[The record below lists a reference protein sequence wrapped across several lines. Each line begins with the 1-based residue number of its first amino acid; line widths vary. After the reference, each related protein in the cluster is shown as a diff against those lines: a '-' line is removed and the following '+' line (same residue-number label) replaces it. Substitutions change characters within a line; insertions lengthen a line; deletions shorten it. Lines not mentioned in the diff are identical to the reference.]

1 MQTFKCFM
9 LILKKNK
16 GSLLLYL
23 GIFSVLLIIM
33 SSSNKNTKTQMY
45 KDEKIEFTVIDRDNS
60 RLSSAITK
68 YLSENNKFVKEE
80 DDKTKLQQ
88 EMYYRNIYYALII
101 PEGFEDAIKSGDE
114 SGNIKLTN
122 YKVKDSSM
130 GYYMD
135 LKVNAYMKTL
145 KGYMAGGCNIEE
157 AIKNTGNTMDK
168 SITVKMKKEDNK
180 VTYSDDYY
188 YYRVLPYILMAL
200 IISAIGPVYIAF
212 GRDGIRQR
220 ISASSLTLKSQN
232 LQFVLGASAVS
243 FVMLVMFNIL
253 PLILYGSDMT
263 VIKLILYVANTLCF
277 ILIAVAITIMFGNIA
292 SSDAILASM
301 INVVAL
307 GTSFL
312 GGVFVP
318 VEIFGKNMRMV
329 AKFMPT
335 YWYIYAVDDIV
346 KVKEFTFEALGKILQ
361 GMGMQLMFA
370 LAFMSIAAA
379 IVRRRRYNGADT

>member
-1 MQTFKCFM
+1 
-9 LILKKNK
+9 
-16 GSLLLYL
+16 
-23 GIFSVLLIIM
+23 
-33 SSSNKNTKTQMY
+33 
-45 KDEKIEFTVIDRDNS
+45 
-60 RLSSAITK
+60 
-68 YLSENNKFVKEE
+68 
-80 DDKTKLQQ
+80 
-88 EMYYRNIYYALII
+88 
-101 PEGFEDAIKSGDE
+101 
-114 SGNIKLTN
+114 
-122 YKVKDSSM
+122 
-130 GYYMD
+130 
-135 LKVNAYMKTL
+135 
-145 KGYMAGGCNIEE
+145 MAGGCNIEE
-157 AIKNTGNTMDK
+157 AIKNTGNTMDN

-232 LQFVLGASAVS
+232 LQFIFGASAVS
-243 FVMLVMFNIL
+243 FVILMMFNIL

-277 ILIAVAITIMFGNIA
+277 ILIAVAITIMFGSIA

-346 KVKEFTFEALGKILQ
+346 KVKELTFEALRKILQ

-370 LAFMSIAAA
+370 LAFMSIAAV